1 MDSTLYSKVDVV
13 EPVRSDFDNC
23 NSAAIA
29 EAFLYHTFLPL
40 HSSALPRMRATQFI
54 QPIYAATD
62 LIVRPRKNYPP
73 KDKLSTVITKP
84 IRHAVRKKLRCGE
97 SYAVSGPMKQSCVNA
112 VI

>member
-1 MDSTLYSKVDVV
+1 
-13 EPVRSDFDNC
+13 
-23 NSAAIA
+23 
-29 EAFLYHTFLPL
+29 
-40 HSSALPRMRATQFI
+40 MRATQFI

-97 SYAVSGPMKQSCVNA
+97 SFAVSGPMKQSCVNA